1 MTPEELEMIKDE
13 LHMTREQLLMVIL
26 DLRKKAAEDDAARIE
41 NSQAILVMSRDYRKL
56 QEEADALR
64 AENKELKEAL
74 LHVSQVSQLQTNE
87 LFGRGTEKLA
97 DILDAPL
104 MVAETDETDQ
114 EPEEDD
120 KGVGNDATAS
130 KHASEKRRNHK
141 SENQPSHKRNGK
153 REEDLSRLPQKELF
167 RLDIAA
173 LDEEYGEGNWRIAFW
188 HRHTTLEEIP
198 SSIYALNIYTPVI
211 SVGLEHCLTTVPY
224 DAPLWQ
230 RSMASPSIVAKV
242 LYQKYFLSLPLYRQE
257 MLFDDLDVSLSR
269 QTLSNW
275 VLRSAF
281 MYFWPVYEHL
291 ARKLLKVP
299 YHQCDETPMIVNH
312 DQRKPGAKSY
322 MWVHTTSELAD
333 TEPVILFCFE
343 LTRSTEH
350 LRKFYKDFEGYISC
364 DAYCSYKTLE
374 KEKLGAVIICGCLM
388 HLRRR
393 MVESL
398 SLIDLSSLDEDAI
411 ASLPETQALILIGK
425 IYDADEK
432 LKTLTA
438 DERQSHRDTEVRPLM
453 DEYFQYIESLD
464 TDDPSMS
471 ERLKDAIN
479 YSKNQKGYLY
489 QFLDDGHIP
498 CDNGFVEREIRA
510 YSSLRRNMLFCDSI
524 DGAKA
529 TAIMYSIVETARRN
543 GANIYWYLRYVL
555 EKMPHD
561 EENPGEEFL
570 ETMMPWS
577 EEYREYEKRQRSE
590 GPPELMENEYRER
603 PKISG
608 KRRCTNNESPPAQSA

>member
-13 LHMTREQLLMVIL
+13 LQMTREQLLMVIL

-41 NSQAILVMSRDYRKL
+41 NSEAILVMSRDYRKL

-74 LHVSQVSQLQTNE
+74 LHVSQISQLQTNE
-87 LFGRGTEKLA
+87 IFGRGTEKLA
-97 DILDAPL
+97 DILDEPL
-104 MVAETDETDQ
+104 RMSETDEADQ
-114 EPEEDD
+114 EPEEADGDD
-120 KGVGNDATAS
+120 APDSIHGSG
-130 KHASEKRRNHK
+130 EKRSHK
-141 SENQPSHKRNGK
+141 SEHQPGRKRTGK
-153 REEDLSRLPQKELF
+153 REKDLSLLPQKELF

-173 LDEEYGEGNWRIAFW
+173 LDKEYGEGNWRIAFW
-188 HRHTTLEEIP
+188 HRHTTLEETP
-198 SSIYALNIYTPVI
+198 STVYALNVYTPVI
-211 SVGLEHCLTTVPY
+211 SVGLEHSLVTVPY

-275 VLRSAF
+275 VITSAF
-281 MYFWPVYEHL
+281 MYFWPLYEHL

-299 YHQCDETPMIVNH
+299 YHQCDETPMIVNR

-333 TEPVILFCFE
+333 TEPVILFCYE

-393 MVESL
+393 LVESL
-398 SLIDLSSLDEDAI
+398 SLTDLSSLDESAV

-432 LKTLTA
+432 LKSLTA
-438 DERQSHRDTEVRPLM
+438 EERQSRRDKEVRPLM
-453 DEYFQYIESLD
+453 DEYFEYIESLD
-464 TDDPSMS
+464 TNDPSMS

-479 YSKNQKGYLY
+479 YSKNQKEYFY
-489 QFLDDGHIP
+489 KFLDDGHIP
-498 CDNGFVEREIRA
+498 CDNGFPEREIRA

-529 TAIMYSIVETARRN
+529 TAIMFSVVETARKN
-543 GANIYWYLRYVL
+543 GANVYWYLRYVL

-561 EENPGEEFL
+561 EEDPGEEFL

-577 EEYREYEKRQRSE
+577 EEYHEYEKRQRAE
-590 GPPELMENEYRER
+590 GPPDLMENEYRER

-608 KRRCTNNESPPAQSA
+608 KKREHINERPPARSA